1 MSKTRQF
8 YVTLPSGS
16 SNVDFPDNSP
26 QSFKCRLKH
35 AHKLRGKWEV
45 ALASITFPHTWFNIS
60 SGRNEFRL
68 YVDGFGYDCEV
79 PPGYYK
85 GPLQLINAMNDAM
98 NKAMPEITTGVKTEA
113 STTQSVIEIKHSRL
127 TGKIAI
133 LVLSHEENITG
144 LKITRPSLISE
155 VLGLGAIAEIVGPT
169 LQYGVPG
176 ALPGSNVSDV
186 NTIKKLFVYTDLIEY
201 SAVGNDMV
209 PLLRTVKVGGSHGDL
224 VEKEFVDKYYIPLIM
239 DEFDTIEIKLAD
251 NAGQPIAFQ
260 GGEVVI
266 VLHFRPIPG
275 ALL

>member
-1 MSKTRQF
+1 MSKARQF

-16 SNVDFPDNSP
+16 SSVDFPNNKP

-35 AHKLRGKWEV
+35 THKLPGKWEV
-45 ALASITFPHTWFNIS
+45 ALASITFPHTWFNIVE
-60 SGRNEFRL
+60 GRNKFVM
-68 YVDGFGYDCEV
+68 YVDGYGFNLEV

-85 GPLQLINAMNDAM
+85 GPMVLIKAMNDAM
-98 NKAMPEITTGVKTEA
+98 NGAVSDITSGEKSDAAKTEV
-113 STTQSVIEIKHSRL
+113 VIEIKYTRL
-127 TGKIAI
+127 TGKVVIM
-133 LVLSHEENITG
+133 VLAHADHITG
-144 LKITRPSLISE
+144 LKFRRPSLISSM
-155 VLGLGAIAEIVGPT
+155 LGFGEISEIIGPT

-176 ALPGSNVSDV
+176 ALPGTNVSDV
-186 NTIKKLFVYTDLIEY
+186 NTIKKLFVYTDLVEY
-201 SAVGNDMV
+201 SAVGGDTV

-224 VEKEFVDKYYIPLIM
+224 IEKEFVDKYYIPLVV
-239 DEFDTIEIKLAD
+239 DEFDTIEIKMAD